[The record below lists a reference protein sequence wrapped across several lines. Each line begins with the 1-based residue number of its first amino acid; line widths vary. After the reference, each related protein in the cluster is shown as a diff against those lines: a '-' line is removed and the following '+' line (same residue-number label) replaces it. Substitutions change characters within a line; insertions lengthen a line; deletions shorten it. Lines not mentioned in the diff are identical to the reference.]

1 MVCMNCKFSTLREL
15 NKNPDRDL
23 SWYRAFGTEILRIA
37 RRERRS
43 ESAVVREVIAK
54 VFNGKRK
61 PANLLAMTRFAR
73 RFTAK
78 DVAKLADVGWK
89 QMNALLSIKSD
100 EVLFELAAEV
110 NYNRLTTKELKKEIN
125 RRTRGAGSTDKTY
138 PRVKP
143 EKALELMEAACGDA
157 IGKLDM
163 YVNRLPENYR
173 GQPMSSLNHN
183 VVARLSELAAA
194 AEATREKFLRLSGQN
209 VHAPVNKP
217 R

>member
-1 MVCMNCKFSTLREL
+1 M
-15 NKNPDRDL
+15 
-23 SWYRAFGTEILRIA
+23 
-37 RRERRS
+37 
-43 ESAVVREVIAK
+43 REVIAK

-125 RRTRGAGSTDKTY
+125 DGLAAQARPTRPIRELSPRKLLNLWKRHVATRLANSTCMLIACRRTTGAS
-138 PRVKP
+138 R
-143 EKALELMEAACGDA
+143 CH
-157 IGKLDM
+157 
-163 YVNRLPENYR
+163 RLTTT
-173 GQPMSSLNHN
+173 SSP
-183 VVARLSELAAA
+183 
-194 AEATREKFLRLSGQN
+194 G
-209 VHAPVNKP
+209 
-217 R
+217 